1 MNIDFVRVHNRVIR
15 LDSIAYIDF
24 LESGRS
30 MVFMSGLTAEK
41 QHITVDVEETRRLKA
56 FMEQRLFD
64 LPETPAAGP
73 AGGGDR
79 SRPDFRERRFA

>member
-1 MNIDFVRVHNRVIR
+1 MNIDFVRVHNRVVR

-30 MVFMSGLTAEK
+30 MIFMSGLTPEK

-64 LPETPAAGP
+64 LPDAPAAGP
-73 AGGGDR
+73 GPGGE
-79 SRPDFRERRFA
+79 RPRLDFRERRFA